1 MVLKIFTCN
10 GVNRIQNDLVHE
22 HVFVKDQCQ
31 WLAYKLNN
39 WFSRIKLPLADRL
52 LINAFLPLTQSII
65 PIPTQFKA
73 TRLPSNMK
81 LNLLLLNQREFFE
94 ILERTVATQLFN

>member
-1 MVLKIFTCN
+1 M
-10 GVNRIQNDLVHE
+10 
-22 HVFVKDQCQ
+22 FVKNQCR
-31 WLAYKLNN
+31 WLAYKPNN

-52 LINAFLPLTQSII
+52 LINAFLPLMQSII

-81 LNLLLLNQREFFE
+81 LNLVLLNQREFFE
-94 ILERTVATQLFN
+94 ILQRTVATALFN